1 MSVYTYKQILKIS
14 KEITENVKKEYRLGR
29 TEKWS
34 YYIAKAILTPK
45 KDIKRIGVNNAPK
58 PSGTSISHQITK
70 TNYIDMCKRYTKF
83 VESDKKH
90 QLPNYCT
97 YKTYKITPK
106 LLTEILARILVYYD
120 KNGRMPDYANANSKV
135 FTKPTEHTN
144 TVLDYFMKKLGKVST
159 IDGALGKVQG
169 KGYGYYYD
177 DHKTNK
183 QTIDAMANN
192 THSDDPNCTDSCH
205 VFYNVAKGLGYDV
218 HCIHVKCSGGDG
230 HVRLKLRHKK
240 HTDNQWI
247 YRDPACV
254 ISDNGKGVGCNWCM
268 DGSVLATD
276 PSWFMSN
283 LNR

>member
-1 MSVYTYKQILKIS
+1 MSKYTYK
-14 KEITENVKKEYRLGR
+14 EIVNKAKNCKNNVKKEYKLGINA
-29 TEKWS
+29 KWC
-34 YYIAKAILTPK
+34 YYIASAILTPK
-45 KDIKRIGVNNAPK
+45 KDIPRININDAPN
-58 PSGTSISHQITK
+58 PTGSNISRQISK
-70 TNYIDMCKRYTKF
+70 KDYLDVCKRL
-83 VESDKKH
+83 VEYVKKDKKH
-90 QLPNYCT
+90 RLPNYIT
-97 YKTYKITPK
+97 YKGLKIRPR
-106 LLTEILARILVYYD
+106 LLTEVLSRILVYYD
-120 KNGRMPDYANANSKV
+120 THGKLPSEAEINSKV

-144 TVLDYFMKKLGKVST
+144 KVLEYFIKKFGKVST
-159 IDGALGKVQG
+159 IDGALGKVNG

-205 VFYNVAKGLGYDV
+205 VFYNIAKGLGYDV

-254 ISDNGKGVGCNWCM
+254 ISDNGKSVGCNWCM